1 MGTPLFLDER
11 VTRLSEAVSLPAG
24 IALLAAH
31 SFPTGRVTALGIE
44 HAIEH
49 VEEAIMAAGPLPGA
63 GGELD
68 LRDPAVAALFANV
81 APGATHLPRDVVERA
96 FGELADHAMG
106 SAVAARG
113 MPTDAASAARLV
125 WLRELMHHGPFRAL
139 NLRR

>member
-11 VTRLSEAVSLPAG
+11 VTRLGDAVSLSSG
-24 IALLAAH
+24 VALLAAQ
-31 SFPTGRVTALGIE
+31 SFPAGRVTALGIE
-44 HAIEH
+44 HAIEL

-68 LRDPAVAALFANV
+68 LHDPAVTALFAGM
-81 APGATHLPRDVVERA
+81 APGETHLPLDAVERA
-96 FGELADHAMG
+96 FRELADHATG

-113 MPTDAASAARLV
+113 LPTDAASAARLV